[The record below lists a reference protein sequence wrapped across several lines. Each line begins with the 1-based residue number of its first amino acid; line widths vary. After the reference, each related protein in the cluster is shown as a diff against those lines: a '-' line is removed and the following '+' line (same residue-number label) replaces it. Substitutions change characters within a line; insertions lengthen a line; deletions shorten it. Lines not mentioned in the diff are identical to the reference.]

1 MADQAYEEKLETI
14 TVPAGSDLSTKQ
26 YYPMVLNSSK
36 QLALATGEGGDV
48 VGILQDKPDAAG
60 RAGCLAIGGVSKAI
74 AGGTITAGS
83 RVTIDVNSK
92 FVAAASGDDWSFG
105 VAMGAATINTI
116 FSVLIQPLGQR
127 I

>member
-1 MADQAYEEKLETI
+1 MADQAYEEKLQTI

-26 YYPMVLNSSK
+26 YYPMVVNSSK
-36 QLALATGEGGDV
+36 QLALATGEGGDA
-48 VGILQDKPDAAG
+48 VGILQDAPAAAG
-60 RAGCLAIGGVSKAI
+60 RAGCLGIAGVSKAI

-92 FVAAASGDDWSFG
+92 LVAVTSGDDWSFG
-105 VAMGAATINTI
+105 VAMSAAAINTI
-116 FSVLIQPLGQR
+116 FSVLIQPQGQR